1 MSSASRPIA
10 AKRAHRRRILFPR
23 PLHMYIYARF
33 TYYMSYPPVSCL
45 QSATAPRSRKR
56 YDIWSFVG
64 RGVRKDERRR
74 RWRREREALLL
85 PAFEIAP
92 EGKSFCIMQSDIY
105 RGACQRIERRGRA
118 LCLRRA
124 RLAKA
129 HETFSPV
136 NRDDREGGRRRSTK
150 WNSRR
155 RRRRRK
161 QKERLLVLME
171 NRSRCACSVVDGA
184 SFRSRSPDAA

>member
-1 MSSASRPIA
+1 
-10 AKRAHRRRILFPR
+10 
-23 PLHMYIYARF
+23 
-33 TYYMSYPPVSCL
+33 
-45 QSATAPRSRKR
+45 
-56 YDIWSFVG
+56 
-64 RGVRKDERRR
+64 
-74 RWRREREALLL
+74 
-85 PAFEIAP
+85 
-92 EGKSFCIMQSDIY
+92 MQSDIY

-136 NRDDREGGRRRSTK
+136 NRDDREGGRRRRYK
-150 WNSRR
+150 VEQQDEEEEGNRER
-155 RRRRRK
+155 
-161 QKERLLVLME
+161 ERLLVLME